1 MSQLLVIIPT
11 YNEAENI
18 SLILDQVM
26 EIEDGFH
33 VLVVDDSSPD
43 QTANLVLQKIKKYP
57 GKIHLLKR
65 NEKSGLGTAYIAGFK
80 WALKREY
87 EYIFEM
93 DADFSHNPDHLSRL
107 YARAKQGC
115 EVVVGSRYTKD
126 GRIMNWPKDRKFLSY
141 GASLYARLVTGMPVK
156 DPTAGFV
163 CYQRNVLE
171 EINLDIISSIGYSF
185 QIEMKYASWIFGHKI
200 CEVPITFKDRVR
212 GESKMDSSIIK
223 EAALAVIQM
232 RLHNKKY
239 YRKK

>member
-1 MSQLLVIIPT
+1 
-11 YNEAENI
+11 
-18 SLILDQVM
+18 
-26 EIEDGFH
+26 
-33 VLVVDDSSPD
+33 
-43 QTANLVLQKIKKYP
+43 
-57 GKIHLLKR
+57 
-65 NEKSGLGTAYIAGFK
+65 
-80 WALKREY
+80 
-87 EYIFEM
+87 
-93 DADFSHNPDHLSRL
+93 
-107 YARAKQGC
+107 
-115 EVVVGSRYTKD
+115 
-126 GRIMNWPKDRKFLSY
+126 
-141 GASLYARLVTGMPVK
+141 MPVK